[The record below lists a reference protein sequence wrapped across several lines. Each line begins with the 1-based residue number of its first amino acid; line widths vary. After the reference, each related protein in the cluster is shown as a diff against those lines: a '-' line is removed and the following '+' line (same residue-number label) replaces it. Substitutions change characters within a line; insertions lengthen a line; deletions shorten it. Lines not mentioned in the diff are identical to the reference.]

1 MIEGAGNEEVVTD
14 EDGIANHLTRWD
26 PDGEARAVVQILHG
40 RAEHAGRYA
49 RLAGALTDAGF
60 VVYADDHR
68 GHGRTGVAAGGLGSM
83 GPGGPDG
90 VLAGVRAVARH
101 IDDEQAGRPVVMIG
115 HSWGSFI
122 AQRYLPRWGAE
133 LAGLVLTGTTDR
145 DHRPGTPREG
155 GPNAAFPNPRT
166 DYDWLSRDEAEV
178 DAYIA
183 DPWCGFEAVPDT
195 GEDLGP
201 TSAQIPKA
209 STASIPST
217 LPILIMNGDADPIG
231 GGAGGHSLAERYR
244 SMGLSDVELLVYPD
258 ARHEL
263 FNELNRDEVTA
274 DLIRWLDRVVPS

>member
-1 MIEGAGNEEVVTD
+1 MIESVVVD
-14 EDGIANHLTRWD
+14 EDGIDIHLSRWD
-26 PDGEARAVVQILHG
+26 PAGDARGVVQLLHG

-49 RLAGALTDAGF
+49 RLAGALTASGF

-68 GHGRTGVAAGGLGSM
+68 GHGRTGLATGGLGMM
-83 GPGGPDG
+83 GPGGQDG

-101 IDDEQAGRPVVMIG
+101 ITSEQAGLPVVMLG

-145 DHRPGTPREG
+145 DHRPDPPVVG
-155 GPNAAFPNPRT
+155 GPNAAFADPRT
-166 DYDWLSRDEAEV
+166 DYDWLSRDDAEV

-183 DPWCGFEAVPDT
+183 DPWCGFDAVAAIDA
-195 GEDLGP
+195 EDG
-201 TSAQIPKA
+201 TVTA
-209 STASIPST
+209 ASIPPASRSNIPPA

-231 GGAGGHSLAERYR
+231 GGAGGRSLAERYR
-244 SMGLSDVELLVYPD
+244 SMGLADVELLVYPD

-263 FNELNRDEVTA
+263 FNELNRDQVTS
-274 DLIRWLDRVVPS
+274 DLLRWLDRVLPR